1 MITAAA
7 VSKIQRGKIQAI
19 KNFFQNYKLLQNIK
33 VQPYTS
39 GSTIVRTG
47 FLSAILA
54 IKVGTAGD
62 LKITVTHGDTDAAA
76 DVVTDELIFPEAQT
90 EGGVFEVKNVQAS
103 DIVNIDVD
111 LLGLKD
117 YVKFKNILIEFKKFY
132 DIDEYNLRD
141 IDKYLWIAGKE
152 YFPKKYKY
160 GNKNNED

>member
-1 MITAAA
+1 M
-7 VSKIQRGKIQAI
+7 KRE
-19 KNFFQNYKLLQNIK
+19 LLQNIK

-117 YVKFKNILIEFKKFY
+117 YVKFTVSGSAATNTAFAIALGDKF
-132 DIDEYNLRD
+132 DQ
-141 IDKYLWIAGKE
+141 
-152 YFPKKYKY
+152 PV
-160 GNKNNED
+160 